1 MAALGRQLV
10 EAGSYEVAGYQ
21 VGVEQ
26 GGDECAVLF
35 ATRAQFRHA
44 QVGGVEA
51 QPVYCLPVTG
61 SLVDSLRTST
71 RRSRQPSG
79 RTDVVRS
86 TPSRVKRRAT
96 ARTGTVRRL
105 PLDQVGRLDHAVEV
119 VDIGHDI
126 NFGR

>member
-35 ATRAQFRHA
+35 ATRAQLRHA

-51 QPVYCLPVTG
+51 QPGVLLAGHRVFG
-61 SLVDSLRTST
+61 GLVADHDEALS
-71 RRSRQPSG
+71 PA
-79 RTDVVRS
+79 
-86 TPSRVKRRAT
+86 KR
-96 ARTGTVRRL
+96 
-105 PLDQVGRLDHAVEV
+105 
-119 VDIGHDI
+119 
-126 NFGR
+126 